1 MFVGRVKPMFVYSL
15 NRFLKPI
22 DVCFLKGVFLI
33 LGGWWKAFKP
43 FHFKHQTSCPKICSR
58 SENWKAERERL
69 RQWEH
74 TARCQVCDL
83 KLLLRAELEE
93 QKQWIRPILK
103 CHGSSEKE
111 IKFDSERTTL
121 TWPINNSSSFG
132 FNELFNYRVV
142 PWEGGLWCCGVVM
155 FSPWLPC
162 AIILRRLRHEWAGE
176 ITINLVPT
184 SPLNNGHALGMGFTS

>member
-1 MFVGRVKPMFVYSL
+1 MFVYSH
-15 NRFLKPI
+15 FLKPI
-22 DVCFLKGVFLI
+22 DVCLWREPSWFLVVCGKLSSPFALNIKPAVLRFALGVRI
-33 LGGWWKAFKP
+33 EK
-43 FHFKHQTSCPKICSR
+43 Q
-58 SENWKAERERL
+58 RESL

-74 TARCQVCDL
+74 PATCQVCDL

-93 QKQWIRPILK
+93 QKQRIRPILK

-111 IKFDSERTTL
+111 IKFDSERTAL
-121 TWPINNSSSFG
+121 TWPINNWSSFG

-142 PWEGGLWCCGVVM
+142 PWEDGLWCCGVVM

-184 SPLNNGHALGMGFTS
+184 SPLNNGHALGMGFSS